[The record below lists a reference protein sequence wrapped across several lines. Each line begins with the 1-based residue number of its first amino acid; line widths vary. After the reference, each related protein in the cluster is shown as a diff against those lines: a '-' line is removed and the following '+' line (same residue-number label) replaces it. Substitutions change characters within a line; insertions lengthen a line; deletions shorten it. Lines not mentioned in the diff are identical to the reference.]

1 MSDHIDAST
10 QHGAGDSPDTT
21 APTKHS
27 LRASE
32 TASSGRSTREEDLAN
47 GPLLLA
53 LGDGLEEPVVSSQY
67 SDNHRPEES
76 ILPSIPLRIPEAL
89 DMGPMTSSAMSQ
101 SGPSLSVPTESIS
114 GTSHPPRSL
123 TEDILGIG
131 QPLLL
136 PTEDNLSANRSLPL
150 PASQALNDI
159 KSLLAELNDRLVIRD
174 RGVFPFSRSCEFSW
188 RDSGLLFGGEPFEV
202 TRTPNDAF
210 SVVNA
215 GSSYAS
221 SQSCSSSISTPSS
234 SDTMDSDTT
243 AEPSDPNRLI
253 AMYSY
258 ADLVVELLIDDLYR
272 SCAPQASNRRTT
284 GASKKVSEGASNN
297 PEGQKK
303 GFNGKARSRKRKA
316 LGGDGESEDED
327 PQDKKRKSSD
337 IGKDEK
343 RWACP
348 FVKWDPEEYR
358 CNISPTQIRGVR
370 NHIKK
375 VHWQEH
381 CDRCWCYYS
390 TSREEEAH
398 QECQK
403 RPPSNRPPGLIT
415 KEMLKILSQRASSS
429 LTHEEQW
436 FGIYRVLFPGEQLG
450 FSPYVNR
457 ATCDF
462 MDRAEVLFR
471 SKRSQEILEEVRSE
485 SGVKGAEGKQFVDMV
500 WDNYLPRMFQ
510 EKAINGESVG
520 ELISQGLRDTMD
532 AQPNQVD
539 NAGTSKVFSGP
550 DSQYHTST
558 PSPRET
564 FISYQFPERK
574 LEDFPMFDP
583 QAPVDETGLGDDAF
597 NDLFNLAGLG
607 DHAGRIEPRNWE
619 GCS

>member
-253 AMYSY
+253 AM
-258 ADLVVELLIDDLYR
+258 

-348 FVKWDPEEYR
+348 FVKWDPEEY
-358 CNISPTQIRGVR
+358 
-370 NHIKK
+370 
-375 VHWQEH
+375 
-381 CDRCWCYYS
+381 
-390 TSREEEAH
+390 REEEAH

>member
-27 LRASE
+27 LRALE
-32 TASSGRSTREEDLAN
+32 PASSGPSTREEDLAN

-53 LGDGLEEPVVSSQY
+53 LGDGLEEPTISHPEFYLASQY
-67 SDNHRPEES
+67 SDHHRPEES
-76 ILPSIPLRIPEAL
+76 VIPFIPLRLPEAL
-89 DMGPMTSSAMSQ
+89 DIGAMTSSAMSQ
-101 SGPSLSVPTESIS
+101 SGPSLSVPTESIPD
-114 GTSHPPRSL
+114 TSHPPRSL
-123 TEDILGIG
+123 TEDILGIS

-136 PTEDNLSANRSLPL
+136 PTEDILSENRSLPL
-150 PASQALNDI
+150 PASQVLNDI
-159 KSLLAELNDRLVIRD
+159 KSLLAELNDSLVIRD
-174 RGVFPFSRSCEFSW
+174 RDLFPFSRSCEFSW

-243 AEPSDPNRLI
+243 AEPSEPSRLI

-258 ADLVVELLIDDLYR
+258 ADWVVELLIDDLYR

-303 GFNGKARSRKRKA
+303 GFNRKARSRKRKA

-358 CNISPTQIRGVR
+358 CNISPTQIRG
-370 NHIKK
+370 
-375 VHWQEH
+375 
-381 CDRCWCYYS
+381 
-390 TSREEEAH
+390 
-398 QECQK
+398 
-403 RPPSNRPPGLIT
+403 
-415 KEMLKILSQRASSS
+415 
-429 LTHEEQW
+429 
-436 FGIYRVLFPGEQLG
+436 LG
-450 FSPYVNR
+450 FSPYVNK

-462 MDRAEVLFR
+462 MDRAEVHFR
-471 SKRSQEILEEVRSE
+471 SKRSQEILEEE
-485 SGVKGAEGKQFVDMV
+485 SSKSGFKGAEGKQLVDII
-500 WDNYLPRMFQ
+500 WDKYFPRMFQ
-510 EKAINGESVG
+510 EKAINGERVC
-520 ELISQGLRDTMD
+520 ELISHDQ
-532 AQPNQVD
+532 QVVD
-539 NAGTSKVFSGP
+539 NDQLSQIDVAGTSKAITEREP
-550 DSQYHTST
+550 QYQASPLSLGETSI
-558 PSPRET
+558 PH
-564 FISYQFPERK
+564 QFPELK
-574 LEDFPMFDP
+574 LEDSPMFDLQTP
-583 QAPVDETGLGDDAF
+583 AGEIILGDDTSS
-597 NDLFNLAGLG
+597 DLLNLAGFEDPLDG
-607 DHAGRIEPRNWE
+607 VDSRELE
-619 GCS
+619 GCSQEMLGGVLPYTFDNALYGNLDTDENYLGFTAGIDWSGT

>member
-1 MSDHIDAST
+1 M
-10 QHGAGDSPDTT
+10 
-21 APTKHS
+21 
-27 LRASE
+27 
-32 TASSGRSTREEDLAN
+32 
-47 GPLLLA
+47 A
-53 LGDGLEEPVVSSQY
+53 LGDGIEEPVISHPEFYLASQY
-67 SDNHRPEES
+67 SDHHRPEES
-76 ILPSIPLRIPEAL
+76 VIPSIPLRLPEAL

-101 SGPSLSVPTESIS
+101 SGPSLSVPTESIP

-123 TEDILGIG
+123 TEDILGIS

-136 PTEDNLSANRSLPL
+136 PIEDILSANRSLPL

-188 RDSGLLFGGEPFEV
+188 RDSGLPFGGEPFEV

-221 SQSCSSSISTPSS
+221 SQSCSSS
-234 SDTMDSDTT
+234 DTMDSDTT
-243 AEPSDPNRLI
+243 AEPSDPKRLI

-258 ADLVVELLIDDLYR
+258 ADWVVELLIDDLYR

-284 GASKKVSEGASNN
+284 GALKKVSEGASNN

-381 CDRCWCYYS
+381 CDRCWSYYS
-390 TSREEEAH
+390 TSEEEEAH
-398 QECQK
+398 QACQR

-415 KEMLKILSQRASSS
+415 KETLEILSQRASSS

-436 FGIYRVLFPGEQLG
+436 FGLYRVLFPGEQLG
-450 FSPYVNR
+450 FSPYVNK

-462 MDRAEVLFR
+462 MDRAEVRFR
-471 SKRSQEILEEVRSE
+471 SPRSREILEEVGSKF
-485 SGVKGAEGKQFVDMV
+485 GFKGAEDKQFVDIIC
-500 WDNYLPRMFQ
+500 DEYLRRMFQ
-510 EKAINGESVG
+510 EHELNNERLCKAISHDQQV
-520 ELISQGLRDTMD
+520 
-532 AQPNQVD
+532 VD
-539 NAGTSKVFSGP
+539 NDQLSQIDVAGTSKAITEREP
-550 DSQYHTST
+550 QYQASPLSLGETSI
-558 PSPRET
+558 PH
-564 FISYQFPERK
+564 QFPEFK
-574 LEDFPMFDP
+574 LEDSPMFDLQTP
-583 QAPVDETGLGDDAF
+583 AGEIILGDDTSS
-597 NDLFNLAGLG
+597 DLLNLAGFEDPLDG
-607 DHAGRIEPRNWE
+607 VDSRELE
-619 GCS
+619 GCSQEMLGGVLPDTFDNALYGNLDTDENYLGFTAGIDWSGT